1 MLGGVLYE
9 QDPQKYVVQCVDCYE
24 KPEKKDHRLISLTS
38 LKIRW
43 YACRLQSVIIVDNG
57 YSFRYSNF

>member
-24 KPEKKDHRLISLTS
+24 KPEKKRS
-38 LKIRW
+38 
-43 YACRLQSVIIVDNG
+43 
-57 YSFRYSNF
+57 